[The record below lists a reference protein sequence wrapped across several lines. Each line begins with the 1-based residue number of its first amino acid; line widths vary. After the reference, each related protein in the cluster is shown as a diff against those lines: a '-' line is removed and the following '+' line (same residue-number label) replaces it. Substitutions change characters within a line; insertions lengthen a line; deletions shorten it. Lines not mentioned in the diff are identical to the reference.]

1 MKVKKSIANRI
12 MISVVIVIIA
22 IYIFFVGGLDYTN
35 IFNQLSVVSIILFC
49 TIIFLNPLGLSSPF
63 SVFIIVLF
71 IYNCGQV
78 WLNLLGIPII
88 KGNYTIDRYS
98 DELLAQSLLFF
109 ILMIS
114 SINIFY
120 LFNINSLKIYSKNNY
135 RKKVKIKKIL
145 FIFISVLSACI
156 IYDYNQ
162 YKIASTFG
170 YATALYARSN
180 NELLYMFN
188 CIFPFIIFY
197 MIRLDMHMKY
207 KVIIGIIGVARYIG
221 TMIFIGYR
229 MQAVSFI
236 LTMIVLLS
244 GVVKKEE
251 RKKINL
257 FFIIGIVSIGFI
269 SVVAANLRRGLDYI
283 GVLDSFYLLLQEL
296 GGTFTDLP
304 IIIRDIDE
312 IGVVYGLTYICGFL
326 YIIPFIGHIIP
337 EMSKYVNLSSILYT
351 RIKIYGESSLGGSMI
366 AEFFYN
372 FKWLAIIIMGYI
384 IGKLLAKISKNL
396 YENKSFNIYKTS
408 ILIYIFYILLLFIRG
423 NIGEITIYIRCVV
436 YLYLFYIMWYK
447 RQRG

>member
-1 MKVKKSIANRI
+1 MIIKKSIFNRI
-12 MISVVIVIIA
+12 AINMFIMIIVIYVYFI
-22 IYIFFVGGLDYTN
+22 GGLDYTK
-35 IFNQLSVVSIILFC
+35 IFDQLSTLSIILFC

-63 SVFIIVLF
+63 SVFTIVLF

-78 WLNLLGIPII
+78 WLNLFGVPII

-109 ILMIS
+109 ILMMA
-114 SINIFY
+114 SINLFY
-120 LFNINSLKIYSKNNY
+120 LFNIGSLKTYIKNNY
-135 RKKVKIKKIL
+135 RKKIKVKKIM
-145 FIFISVLSACI
+145 FIFIFIFIICI

-162 YKIASTFG
+162 YKIARTFG
-170 YATALYARSN
+170 YATALYARAN

-188 CIFPFIIFY
+188 CIFPFVIFY
-197 MIRLDMHMKY
+197 IIRLKVHIRY
-207 KVIIGIIGVARYIG
+207 KMIIGIIGVTRYIV

-244 GVVKKEE
+244 GIVKKEY
-251 RKKINL
+251 RKKISL
-257 FFIIGIVSIGFI
+257 FFIIGIISIGFI
-269 SVVAANLRRGLDYI
+269 SVVTANLRRGLSYVGI
-283 GVLDSFYLLLQEL
+283 LDSYYLLLQEL

-337 EMSKYVNLSSILYT
+337 GMSKYVNLSSILYT

-384 IGKLLAKISKNL
+384 MGSLLARICNNL
-396 YENKSFNIYKTS
+396 YRNKNFNEYETS
-408 ILIYIFYILLLFIRG
+408 IFIYIFYILLLFTRG

-436 YLYLFYIMWYK
+436 YLYLFYVIWYK